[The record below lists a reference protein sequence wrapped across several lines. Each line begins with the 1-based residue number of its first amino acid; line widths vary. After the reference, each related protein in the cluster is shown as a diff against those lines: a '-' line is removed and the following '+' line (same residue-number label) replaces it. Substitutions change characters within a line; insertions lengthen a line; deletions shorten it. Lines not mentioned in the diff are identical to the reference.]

1 MKPVEMLN
9 QVKELLGIE
18 AELSEDIK
26 LAQMKLENGTVL
38 EAEKFEN
45 EQPVFIVTED
55 EKVALPLGEYKL
67 EDGKV
72 LIVEEE
78 GVIKEIVDEVKKE
91 EEEDEKEEV
100 EASEEISEDNVET
113 ETELEDEKE
122 EMKYVTKQ
130 ELNAAVDEIKAMIDE
145 LKYDKKEDMSSDVA
159 EELGLAMTEMLS
171 KEEPVELSEE
181 TEKVNHSPEGKESKP
196 LNLYAKKRTSTT
208 KDRVLNR
215 ILNIK

>member
-45 EQPVFIVTED
+45 DQPVFIVTED

-78 GVIKEIVDEVKKE
+78 GVIKEIVDEVKEDVKE
-91 EEEDEKEEV
+91 EEKEEV
-100 EASEEISEDNVET
+100 EASEEISEDNVEI
-113 ETELEDEKE
+113 ETELED
-122 EMKYVTKQ
+122 
-130 ELNAAVDEIKAMIDE
+130 
-145 LKYDKKEDMSSDVA
+145 
-159 EELGLAMTEMLS
+159 
-171 KEEPVELSEE
+171 
-181 TEKVNHSPEGKESKP
+181 
-196 LNLYAKKRTSTT
+196 
-208 KDRVLNR
+208 
-215 ILNIK
+215 

>member
-1 MKPVEMLN
+1 MLN
-9 QVKELLGIE
+9 QVKELLGME
-18 AELSEDIK
+18 VELSEEIK

-38 EAEKFEN
+38 EAETFES

-55 EKVALPLGEYKL
+55 EKVPVPMGEYNL
-67 EDGKV
+67 EDGMV

-78 GVIKEIVDEVKKE
+78 GIIKEIKEASAAE
-91 EEEDEKEEV
+91 EEIEEV
-100 EASEEISEDNVET
+100 EASNEISEENT
-113 ETELEDEKE
+113 ETELEEEKEQE

-145 LKYDKKEDMSSDVA
+145 LKYDKKDEEEMSADIA
-159 EELGLAMTEMLS
+159 ENLGLAMTEMLS

-181 TEKVNHSPEGKESKP
+181 TEKVNHSPEGKETKP
-196 LNLYAKKRTSTT
+196 LNLYAKRRTHTV

-215 ILNIK
+215 ILNLDK